1 MMEIKVFGSG
11 CASCKKL
18 HQAAQDAVKELGV
31 DADVIYV
38 TDMMEIS
45 KAGIMH
51 TPGLM
56 IDGKIKSA
64 GRVPSVKEVR
74 QMVRDEMQGE

>member
-1 MMEIKVFGSG
+1 MEIKVLGAG

-18 HQAAQDAVKELGV
+18 LAFTNDAVNELGV

-38 TDMMEIS
+38 TDMVEIVKHGVMS
-45 KAGIMH
+45 

-56 IDGKIKSA
+56 INGKVKA
-64 GRVPSVKEVR
+64 MGRVPKTKEIQR
-74 QMVRDEMQGE
+74 MIKDEA